1 MSSETFFRSP
11 REWVEKVIAHL
22 EQALKI
28 EIKSTYTR
36 SPDELTSTT
45 ISYLVGEA
53 EPVRSYSNDGRHI
66 HDIELRFLI
75 EVPTSMADF
84 DLEALDASTRI
95 DRELLNEFFG
105 ESDDC
110 EEAIPVSNNPS
121 RFQPELGVFA
131 RTVTMKQRIRM
142 GPIDEEYAVLVGV
155 NTNECNK
162 AHYCTG
168 KRTACSA

>member
-22 EQALKI
+22 EQALNI

-36 SPDELTSTT
+36 SPDELTSTK

-142 GPIDEEYAVLVGV
+142 GPV
-155 NTNECNK
+155 NEVYGEIGGAELDGFNQESSG
-162 AHYCTG
+162 A
-168 KRTACSA
+168 SE